1 MKTASMKEP
10 WPSNKRGQCLV
21 AAMVALI
28 LGATSGCMQVGSDAQ
43 ALRDG
48 ALSSLRAGCD
58 QQFELGVGFVTLGA
72 ARMALQAADLD
83 PEVRLVLD
91 AVRGLEVGIYRCAAK
106 DPALRSATLM
116 QNADAAMQPRGWE
129 RMITVLQKRELV
141 LVYVPTNMS
150 SSKDVKV
157 CLLTHKEGDLV
168 LVSARSN
175 LEPLLSLAA
184 RQTNRAGLEA
194 KAL

>member
-1 MKTASMKEP
+1 MKTASMKKP
-10 WPSNKRGQCLV
+10 RLIIKPGRSLV
-21 AAMVALI
+21 AAILVLI
-28 LGATSGCMQVGSDAQ
+28 LGTASGCMQVGRDAQ

-58 QQFELGVGFVTLGA
+58 QQFELGVGFVSLTA

-106 DPALRSATLM
+106 DPALRGATLM
-116 QNADAAMQPRGWE
+116 RNADAAMHPRGWE
-129 RMITVLQKRELV
+129 RLITVLKNSELV
-141 LVYVPTNMS
+141 LVYVPTQMS

-157 CLLTHKEGDLV
+157 CILTHKDGDLV

-175 LEPLLSLAA
+175 LEPLLTLAA
-184 RQTNRAGLEA
+184 RQANRAGMES
-194 KAL
+194 KSM